1 MARNTMKK
9 SFSLK
14 DHLFN
19 RESVELFASYMHAAY
34 PRFNKVAYVREA
46 LDAFPTLELKERIT
60 YMAELLETHLPRDY
74 ERAIEVILKALPAP
88 LDPSKTDN
96 DFGSFIFAPI
106 GEYIARNGNRK
117 EHAALSLMALE
128 EVTQRFSMEDAIRTF
143 INEHPKETLAVLKK
157 WSRHKH

>member
-60 YMAELLETHLPRDY
+60 YMAELLETRYQD
-74 ERAIEVILKALPAP
+74 P
-88 LDPSKTDN
+88 LY
-96 DFGSFIFAPI
+96 F
-106 GEYIARNGNRK
+106 
-117 EHAALSLMALE
+117 LW
-128 EVTQRFSMEDAIRTF
+128 
-143 INEHPKETLAVLKK
+143 HP
-157 WSRHKH
+157 